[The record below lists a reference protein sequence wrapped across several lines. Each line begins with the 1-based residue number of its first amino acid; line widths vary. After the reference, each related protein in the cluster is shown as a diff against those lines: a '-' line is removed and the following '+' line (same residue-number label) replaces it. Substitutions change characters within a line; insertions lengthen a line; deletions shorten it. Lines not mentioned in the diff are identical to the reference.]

1 MARARVCVLAV
12 ALVCMALPARAQT
25 DALSAAIQKAYAGE
39 GRGTYPRAMQ
49 TKQSVA
55 ASAAAQKHDLESM
68 AAVPADT
75 KWVVPQRGDLFCV
88 QRTCAVPCLVVT
100 QQRSCAMT
108 TQPAQ
113 SQEMSQPL

>member
-75 KWVVPQRGDLFCV
+75 KWVGPRAA
-88 QRTCAVPCLVVT
+88 TCSACSAPASALPCVT